1 MSWLPKYLIAGTVT
15 CSVWFFAP
23 PAWTQGAHE
32 AAIGAKF
39 SSVMTLGPR
48 QVPLPPGEWTL
59 IGKDNYTSTGGDGA
73 TTQLIRVF
81 LAQGDENA
89 RVLKGY
95 IVARTNLAAGGRGGW
110 TRTSDCDRVDM
121 LFNQSD
127 KNYNTRDEECLY
139 INHITMTLGN
149 NPDKYFRQAYD
160 YMDSH
165 AIRRPTTAVSVN
177 FSLVKGTDFLHASY
191 RFNPELDGFAPSK
204 TMTWRENDWH
214 KDMITSDPK
223 KVAWVED
230 KKKWAF
236 EWMKQ
241 VKAGMDNK
249 LTVAV
254 PKEPKPSPPAQ
265 LSAPGAPAAGQA
277 GAGAA
282 DRLKQIKELLDRN
295 LITKDEYETRRKA
308 ILDGL

>member
-1 MSWLPKYLIAGTVT
+1 MNRLQLIAGTLA
-15 CSVWFFAP
+15 CSVALFAP

-59 IGKDNYTSTGGDGA
+59 IGKDAYQSTGGDGA
-73 TTQLIRVF
+73 TTALIRVY
-81 LAQGDENA
+81 LAQLYENT
-89 RVLKGY
+89 RVLKGAV
-95 IVARTNLAAGGRGGW
+95 IARTNLAAGGRGGW

-127 KNYNTRDEECLY
+127 KNYNVHDQECLY
-139 INHITMTLGN
+139 INHLTQTLGD
-149 NPDKYFRQAYD
+149 NPSKHFKQAFD
-160 YMDSH
+160 YMDSQR
-165 AIRRPTTAVSVN
+165 IRRPTTMVAVIH
-177 FSLVKGTDFLHASY
+177 SLVKGYDFLYAEY
-191 RFNPELDGFAPSK
+191 NFNPELDGFAPSK
-204 TMTWRENDWH
+204 TGAWRNNDWH
-214 KDMITSDPK
+214 KDNAVSDPK

-230 KKKWAF
+230 KKKWAV

-254 PKEPKPSPPAQ
+254 PKEMKPSPPAQ
-265 LSAPGAPAAGQA
+265 LSAPSAPAAGQA

-282 DRLKQIKELLDRN
+282 DRLKQLKELLDRN
-295 LITKDEYETRRKA
+295 LITKEEHDARRKG